1 MINSI
6 QINRTDSKELGQLKG
21 GDVFVLGTDV
31 YMLLTHNSFSTSQV
45 VNLST
50 GEVEALSVDT
60 LITPGKSYQMTV
72 QI

>member
-6 QINRTDSKELGQLKG
+6 QINRTGSKELGQLKG

-31 YMLLTHNSFSTSQV
+31 YMLLSHNCFSTSQV
-45 VNLST
+45 VNMST
-50 GEVEALSVDT
+50 GEVEALPVDT
-60 LITPGKSYQMTV
+60 LVTPGKSYQMTV